1 MALSISVSEA
11 AQILNLSPARV
22 RVLVSQGLIPAS
34 KIADRWVVDLD
45 AVEQRRKERP
55 PKGRRFTPQ
64 NAWRALILA
73 SGEDLQL
80 DPVVRSRLKKALLL
94 EGVSELAPRLRDR
107 AEVALCRSHPGEIP
121 YVLEDEAL
129 MRSGISAAG
138 SVGSDLLPGREA
150 DGYVAKSELQD
161 FLDRHVLH
169 PAAGGAEGNVRL
181 RIVPDDVWNDLDFS
195 ARSIAPKG
203 AVALDLAG
211 ERDARSQ
218 AAGKSLLR
226 EIDREN
232 KKRLKRR
239 R

>member
-1 MALSISVSEA
+1 MANSIPLSEA
-11 AQILNLSPARV
+11 AQILKLSPARV
-22 RVLVSQGLIPAS
+22 RVLASQGLLPAT
-34 KIADRWVVDLD
+34 KVADRWVVELD

-64 NAWRALILA
+64 NAWGVLILA

-94 EGVSELAPRLRDR
+94 EGLSELAPRLRDR

-121 YVLEDEAL
+121 YVLEDEVL

-150 DGYVAKSELQD
+150 DGYVAESELRD
-161 FLDRHVLH
+161 FLDRHALH
-169 PAAGGAEGNVRL
+169 PAAGGVEGNVRL
-181 RIVPDDVWNDLDFS
+181 RVVPDDVWNNLNFS
-195 ARSIAPKG
+195 GRSVPPKA

-211 ERDARSQ
+211 ERDARSH
-218 AAGKSLLR
+218 AAGKNLLR